1 MVLFKK
7 IEGRKMILLQ
17 LNKEDFK
24 TLKGVF
30 FDII

>member
-17 LNKEDFK
+17 LNKEGFK
-24 TLKGVF
+24 TLEVSF
-30 FDII
+30 LI

>member
-1 MVLFKK
+1 MVCLFKK

-24 TLKGVF
+24 TPRVSFL
-30 FDII
+30 I